1 MKNNKIELSTNWHYA
16 LQVRGKGKVCEE
28 DLDQKA
34 GKGGERAWTAEY
46 LGVEFASGITEVG
59 PGFLEAFPNLQSV
72 EIHYTVQSI
81 AVTPQLK
88 AHLKKNRV
96 LVRGW
101 YDSFGERF
109 ARELGLEFRHADIFI
124 GWYRDEEH
132 DTGTRLEIRF
142 DEQGKPYRF
151 YDDVTTGWA
160 ASVSGGGT
168 YTRELDED
176 FFVGETLES
185 FAEWFVRFREPIL
198 KNEDLKYYF
207 ETANRRHKR

>member
-1 MKNNKIELSTNWHYA
+1 MKNNKIEFSTNWHYA

-34 GKGGERAWTAEY
+34 GKGGGRAWTAEY
-46 LGVEFASGITEVG
+46 RGIEFTAGITEVG

-81 AVTPQLK
+81 AVTPKLK
-88 AHLKKNRV
+88 ELLKKNKV
-96 LVRGW
+96 LIRGW

-109 ARELGLEFRHADIFI
+109 AKELGLEFRHADIFI

-142 DEQGKPYRF
+142 DEKGKPYRY

-176 FFVGETLES
+176 FYVGETLES
-185 FAEWFVRFREPIL
+185 FAEWFQRFREPIL
-198 KNEDLKYYF
+198 ENEDLKYYF
-207 ETANRRHKR
+207 ETANRRHK